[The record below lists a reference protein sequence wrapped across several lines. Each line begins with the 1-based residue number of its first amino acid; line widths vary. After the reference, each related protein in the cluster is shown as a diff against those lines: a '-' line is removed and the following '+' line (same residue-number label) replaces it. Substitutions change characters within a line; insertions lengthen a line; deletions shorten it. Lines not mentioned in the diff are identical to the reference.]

1 MSKKVL
7 AIDFG
12 PYTGRAMIADYDGGK
27 MNVEEILRFN
37 NTPVIVKDTFYWD
50 ALRLFHH
57 IKRCLLSAKKY
68 DIKSVSV
75 DTWGM
80 DFALLDTDGIMQG
93 NPVHYRD
100 KRTVGM
106 VDFTT
111 KTEID
116 AERLYEITGIE
127 PVEINTLFQ
136 LEALLL
142 NHGSHIEIA
151 SELLFMSD
159 FFVYLLS
166 GEDRTE
172 PSIASTSQLLDVN
185 TKQWSHEILDAI
197 ELDKPQLPGIVPSGT
212 SAGMITPEITKEL
225 GLPPIEV
232 IRGCGHDAQNAIAAV
247 PAQEKDFL
255 FISSGTWSVMGTE
268 LDAPLINEKTR
279 TIGLSNEIG
288 FGGSI
293 DLIKII
299 AGLWLVQEC
308 RRQWQKDGEDF
319 TFDELE
325 RMGHESPAFKCFI
338 DPSSSE
344 FIGVGNIPQRIREFC
359 EFTGQEI
366 PETHGEILRC
376 IYESLA
382 LKYRH
387 VKEQI
392 EECTGKKYDKIYVV
406 GGGTK
411 DDTLM
416 KCITNA
422 CNCEIVCGPVE
433 ATAYGNAAIQ
443 YITSGDIPNLAA
455 ARKIISDSIVQTVYK
470 PMFTENWNEAY
481 KRFAAMCDDE

>member
-12 PYTGRAMIADYDGGK
+12 ASSGRAMVADYDGSK
-27 MNVEEILRFN
+27 MKIEEILRFN
-37 NTPVIVKDTFYWD
+37 NTPVIVKDTIYWD

-57 IKRCLLSAKKY
+57 IKRCLIAAKKY
-68 DIKSVSV
+68 HVKSVSV
-75 DTWGM
+75 DTWGL
-80 DFALLDTDGIMQG
+80 DFVLLDSDGIMQA

-116 AERLYEITGIE
+116 KDRLYAITGIE

-142 NHGSHIEIA
+142 NRGSHIEIA

-172 PSIASTSQLLDVN
+172 PSIASASQLFDVN
-185 TKQWSHEILDAI
+185 TMQWSREILDAI
-197 ELDKPQLPGIVPSGT
+197 ELDKPALPGIVPSGT
-212 SAGMITPEITKEL
+212 SAGLITEDLRKEI
-225 GLPPIEV
+225 GLEPIEV
-232 IRGCGHDAQNAIAAV
+232 IRGCGHDTQNAIAAV
-247 PAQEKDFL
+247 PALEDDFL
-255 FISSGTWSVMGTE
+255 CISSGTWSIMGTE
-268 LDAPLINEKTR
+268 LDKPLINEKTKA
-279 TIGLSNEIG
+279 IGLSNYVG
-288 FGGSI
+288 FGGTI
-293 DLIKII
+293 DLLKNI
-299 AGLWLVQEC
+299 AGLFLVTEC
-308 RRQWQKDGEDF
+308 RRQWAKDGNDF
-319 TFDELE
+319 TFDDLE
-325 RMGHESPAFKCFI
+325 KMGKESPAFKCFI
-338 DPSSSE
+338 DTSSCE
-344 FIGVGNIPQRIREFC
+344 FIGVGNIPQRIREYC

-366 PETHGEILRC
+366 PETYGEILRC

-382 LKYRH
+382 LKYRQ

-392 EECTGKKYDKIYVV
+392 EECTGKKYDKIYFV
-406 GGGTK
+406 GGGVK

-416 KCITNA
+416 KCVANA
-422 CNCEIVCGPVE
+422 CGCRIICGPAE

-443 YITSGDIPNLAA
+443 YIASGDIPDLKT
-455 ARKIISDSIVQTVYK
+455 ARKIIADSIDQKIYE
-470 PMFTENWNEAY
+470 PMFTENWDKAY
-481 KRFAAMCDDE
+481 KRYVSICEDE